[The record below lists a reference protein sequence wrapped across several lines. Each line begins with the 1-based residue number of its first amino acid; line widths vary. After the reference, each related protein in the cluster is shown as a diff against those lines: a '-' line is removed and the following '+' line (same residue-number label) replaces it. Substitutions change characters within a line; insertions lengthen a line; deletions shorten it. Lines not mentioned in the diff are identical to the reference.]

1 MTTASTA
8 EPGTTRSSVRRATI
22 SSSAGPDRTGSTAG
36 AGTTRYWLRT
46 VHTTGIEGGPVRDR
60 AVGDAADFAYD
71 VESGNLVDHLH
82 PRPLGRAQ
90 ITART
95 VAAVHRSRARLVQ
108 LIVVVP
114 RIRYSLT
121 VRVSDPAAY
130 LLHRANT
137 VVDVMNKV
145 TISRRVPFRRI
156 RFAVQDGH
164 GRTVFWWAQTQGHE
178 SKSIGLAVDP
188 RYAGCV
194 SQLAL
199 ETGDTADDSPP
210 PCPAR

>member
-1 MTTASTA
+1 
-8 EPGTTRSSVRRATI
+8 
-22 SSSAGPDRTGSTAG
+22 
-36 AGTTRYWLRT
+36 
-46 VHTTGIEGGPVRDR
+46 
-60 AVGDAADFAYD
+60 VGDAADFAYD